1 MMIMNGIERNSTS
14 IDNLLKN
21 AIRDN
26 KPISIKV
33 VCESGDVS
41 VDIKVK
47 EMEKMKAGLDY
58 KPFKEIPTGFI
69 DGVPNF
75 VLDFAKSLYA
85 PTRQVLLMLH
95 RLKDDGTKN
104 WHRVVSMAEA
114 WVEEF
119 QYKEDYI
126 SLTELVEYNSIYLFF
141 SRLRYLKEGEIN
153 PYGLYDYKKKG

>member
-1 MMIMNGIERNSTS
+1 MNGIEKNSTN
-14 IDNLLKN
+14 IKNLFNN

-26 KPISIKV
+26 QELDIETTHEAGKV
-33 VCESGDVS
+33 YTHITVE
-41 VDIKVK
+41 
-47 EMEKMKAGLDY
+47 EMKIMKASLEY
-58 KPFKEIPTGFI
+58 SQFKVMSEGYIG
-69 DGVPNF
+69 GVPEF
-75 VLDFAKSLYA
+75 VLDFAMSLYA

-95 RLKDDGTKN
+95 RLKDDDTKD
-104 WHRVVSMAEA
+104 WYRVVSMAEA

-119 QYKEDYI
+119 QYKEDFI

>member
-1 MMIMNGIERNSTS
+1 MNGIVRNTTN
-14 IDNLLKN
+14 IKNLFNN

-26 KPISIKV
+26 QELDIETTHEAGKV
-33 VCESGDVS
+33 YTHITVEQM
-41 VDIKVK
+41 K
-47 EMEKMKAGLDY
+47 KMKAGLDY
-58 KPFKEIPTGFI
+58 KPFKKISIGFI
-69 DGVPNF
+69 DGVPGF

-95 RLKDDGTKN
+95 RLKDDSTKD
-104 WHRVVSMAEA
+104 WYRVVSMAEA

-119 QYKEDYI
+119 QYKEDFI
-126 SLTELVEYNSIYLFF
+126 SLTELVAYNSIYLFF